1 MRNYLMDNQEKD
13 LNLNFLN
20 KSFKIETAITL
31 IAFSLVAIAL
41 ILAFRPQFQPQP
53 TNNSTYHNTNSIFI

>member
-1 MRNYLMDNQEKD
+1 MDNQEKD

-41 ILAFRPQFQPQP
+41 ILAFRP
-53 TNNSTYHNTNSIFI
+53 